1 MDTFLRTFIDDMI
14 SVRKSLVL
22 TVQKECRKWYGML
35 HFRRDIAA
43 SNHFAGF
50 KEGFGFENLP
60 CRISMIEKYQLYSIH
75 QESQCIISDKV
86 SHEIQVHRMEMHLNP
101 K

>member
-1 MDTFLRTFIDDMI
+1 VDTFLRTFIDDMI

-35 HFRRDIAA
+35 HFGRDIAA
-43 SNHFAGF
+43 SNHFSGF
-50 KEGFGFENLP
+50 KEGFGFANLP
-60 CRISMIEKYQLYSIH
+60 CRISKIEKYQLYSIH

-86 SHEIQVHRMEMHLNP
+86 SHAIQFHRIEMHLNP